1 MIVAADRLLGSR
13 RTAKLRGNCI
23 VTRNDRVGRPDLST
37 APCDVQKSKS
47 KSQRRSQRRDPDRT
61 REAIFVAAQDEFALK
76 GLSGGRVDEIARR
89 ARANKRMIYHYF
101 GSKQG
106 LYLAVLE
113 RVYEGLR
120 GSERTLDLADLE
132 PDAAIKRLIEFN
144 FDYCRRH
151 PELISLIN
159 NENLHRARHLRR
171 SKKVRELH
179 SPFVK
184 LIDDILKRG
193 VAKGVFR
200 DGLDPVNLYVTIAAV
215 GYFYL
220 SNNWT
225 LSAIFGRPLGTDA
238 ACRRRKQ
245 HNVDMILSAIRA

>member
-1 MIVAADRLLGSR
+1 MPKVITRAAR
-13 RTAKLRGNCI
+13 R
-23 VTRNDRVGRPDLST
+23 
-37 APCDVQKSKS
+37 
-47 KSQRRSQRRDPDRT
+47 DRT
-61 REAIFVAAQDEFALK
+61 RAAILKAAQAEFATK

-101 GSKQG
+101 GSKDD
-106 LYLAVLE
+106 LYLASLE

-120 GSERTLDLADLE
+120 GAERQLNLSHLE
-132 PDAAIKRLIEFN
+132 PEVALRKLIEFN
-144 FDYCRRH
+144 FDYSRQH

-171 SKKVRELH
+171 SKKVRDLH
-179 SPFVK
+179 SPLVR
-184 LIDDILKRG
+184 LIGDILERG
-193 VAKGVFR
+193 AAKGVFR
-200 DGLDPVNLYVTIAAV
+200 RGLDPVELYITIAAV

-225 LSAIFGRPLGTDA
+225 LSAIFARDLSTEA

-245 HNVDMILSAIRA
+245 HSVDMILHALRA

>member
-1 MIVAADRLLGSR
+1 
-13 RTAKLRGNCI
+13 
-23 VTRNDRVGRPDLST
+23 
-37 APCDVQKSKS
+37 VQKIKSKS
-47 KSQRRSQRRDPDRT
+47 DRAGHRRDPVRT
-61 REAIFVAAQDEFALK
+61 REAILAAAQNEFALK

-106 LYLAVLE
+106 LYLAALE

-120 GSERTLDLADLE
+120 GSERTLELADLE
-132 PDAAIKRLIEFN
+132 PEAAIACLVEFN
-144 FDYCRRH
+144 FDYCRQH

-159 NENLHRARHLRR
+159 NENLHRARHLRK

-179 SPFVK
+179 SPFVR
-184 LIDDILKRG
+184 LIADILRRG
-193 VAKGVFR
+193 EAQGVFR
-200 DGLDPVNLYVTIAAV
+200 RGLDPVNLYVTIAAMS
-215 GYFYL
+215 YFYL

-245 HNVDMILSAIRA
+245 HNVDIILNAIRA

>member
-1 MIVAADRLLGSR
+1 MQKI
-13 RTAKLRGNCI
+13 
-23 VTRNDRVGRPDLST
+23 
-37 APCDVQKSKS
+37 KSKS
-47 KSQRRSQRRDPDRT
+47 DRSGHRRDPVRT
-61 REAIFVAAQDEFALK
+61 REAILAAAQNEFALK

-106 LYLAVLE
+106 LYLAALE

-120 GSERTLDLADLE
+120 GSERTLELADLE
-132 PDAAIKRLIEFN
+132 PEAAIERLIEFN
-144 FDYCRRH
+144 FDYCRQH
-151 PELISLIN
+151 PEFISLIN
-159 NENLHRARHLRR
+159 NENLHRARNLRK

-179 SPFVK
+179 SPFVR
-184 LIDDILKRG
+184 LIADILKRG
-193 VAKGVFR
+193 EAQGVFR
-200 DGLDPVNLYVTIAAV
+200 PGLDPVNLYVTIAAMS
-215 GYFYL
+215 YFYL

-245 HNVDMILSAIRA
+245 HNVDMILNAIRA